1 MPDPG
6 ISPNCPY
13 CGRGVRYVRSDG
25 DTHFYKCPR
34 DGPLILPPNG
44 RLARDVTVPP
54 IDGSFTDAV
63 RALLDTPILPK
74 GNRREKKR

>member
-1 MPDPG
+1 MPDPDL
-6 ISPNCPY
+6 SLKCPY
-13 CGRGVRYVRSDG
+13 CGRSTAYVRSDG

-54 IDGSFTDAV
+54 IDANVTDAV

-74 GNRREKKR
+74 GTRRGKKR